1 LARVQTDPDNPTNP
15 HPEYIVPGLAVKVN
29 PPSNVPN
36 DSQFAAIIIS
46 VTRKLEDPLSAKI
59 LLGEKG
65 PTSTGVRGRT
75 TTGSDS
81 EFFDILAD
89 LKWENEEWNEE
100 SQDQDEFI
108 WDALDP
114 LITSGPGGAT
124 GPSTTDADIQPIGPA
139 NEAGGTNTK
148 LAHVDHEHE
157 GVVKVVR
164 TDTAHTAPAFLG
176 TPGGLALGQV
186 GEGDGTA
193 TDSAN
198 EGFYVY
204 PDGGSANTEWVR
216 LLNIRYDAT
225 WTQPSDLGVPLGGAF
240 AYIDDSGGVNE
251 GFWKFP
257 ADGLVNGAW
266 EPWVA
271 YN

>member
-1 LARVQTDPDNPTNP
+1 VNDTTSQSAYGIRAMKKSYNAATPTEIARMANIDLAYMKDPRITRNISAIDLARVQTDPDNPTNP

-114 LITSGPGGAT
+114 LPAQIAALAE
-124 GPSTTDADIQPIGPA
+124 PSTTDGDIEEVGA
-139 NEAGGTNTK
+139 ENDAGGTNTK
-148 LAHVDHEHE
+148 LAHVDHVHK
-157 GVVKVVR
+157 GVSFR
-164 TDTAHTAPAFLG
+164 WDASWTQQSDLG
-176 TPGGLALGQV
+176 TP
-186 GEGDGTA
+186 D
-193 TDSAN
+193 D
-198 EGFYVY
+198 
-204 PDGGSANTEWVR
+204 D
-216 LLNIRYDAT
+216 NITIGY
-225 WTQPSDLGVPLGGAF
+225 L
-240 AYIDDSGGVNE
+240 DSGAGTDE
-251 GFWKFP
+251 GFWIFP
-257 ADGLVNGAW
+257 PDGSDNGDW
-266 EPWVA
+266 IPLPS